1 MVTMELTMEEARAI
15 ADLIRGNPVDT
26 RWLCSVFNKAATFRA
41 CTPKIA
47 EPRPDGVRR
56 S

>member
-26 RWLCSVFNKAATFRA
+26 RWLCSVFNKINTAIDKDDQRKAA
-41 CTPKIA
+41 
-47 EPRPDGVRR
+47 
-56 S
+56 

>member
-26 RWLCSVFNKAATFRA
+26 RWLCSVFNKITATIDKDDQRKAA
-41 CTPKIA
+41 
-47 EPRPDGVRR
+47 
-56 S
+56 